1 MVLSTSCKSNNKA
14 TSGRPRRDRS
24 ELLRTLPPC
33 RVCKEAASGFHYGVN
48 TCEACKGFFR
58 RALKHGSTFT
68 CKFNQSC
75 NVTGTARTL
84 CSFCRFQRCLAVGM
98 STNAIK
104 VGRYTHEA
112 RTRNIIEVKFLAKQ
126 KEGDHHVTETPPLIW
141 PHGEDATS
149 RPDASHHGTLTGVD
163 LGPAEHRRRE
173 QSQGC
178 ARGQPEITRSPSYL
192 SGVPLEPGVP
202 GSAAYKCEHPVSF
215 LEAESTVDYTNCKQ
229 TYFMEDSGYSQ
240 NSELSFLEELG
251 QGHGTQEYTNNS
263 VFPENGS
270 YSYISCQGDG
280 MTPFCYGEDY
290 KFAHDFQETF
300 LYNQTMKCDFPT
312 PDLYESA
319 PCSDSKHFP
328 SHPPS
333 CVRQRSSSPA
343 LLSRMEQL
351 LKETSVYNGDVLLK
365 EHVAVMMQFQ
375 QENARKS
382 TGSLLKRSSGVTD
395 DLDAVITRLVE
406 SHDRLILVSTYFPDD
421 FISDKLKS
429 HSKLCSMRE
438 HVIGQLPELSDE
450 QYLDMY
456 KSTGIDMDGRV
467 NNMKVNIGY
476 FESFLRSLIKFAKS
490 LPGFKAL
497 PLDDQTQLLK
507 ASYADFWFLGT
518 YRGYNSDLN
527 SVIMPNG
534 HCFHRNDL
542 YKTFDR
548 KWVDSSFQLAE
559 VFQRRPI
566 DPHQLVIVKSLL
578 LTLTDRCTVLNPRAV
593 EDIQDLLLAC
603 LRRQLSVT
611 SAGHALSHLIGESLN
626 KLTLIRPLSSLD
638 KQNLQKRIFVEHMT
652 GRPLIREMLSSV

>member
-1 MVLSTSCKSNNKA
+1 MVLASSCKPTTKV
-14 TSGRPRRDRS
+14 TSDRPRRDRS

-68 CKFNQSC
+68 CKFRQSC
-75 NVTGTARTL
+75 NVTGTSRTL

-112 RTRNIIEVKFLAKQ
+112 RTRNIIEVKFLAQQ
-126 KEGDHHVTETPPLIW
+126 KEGDHSHETSTWQQHGDSANRTEATRDDMLVHGDHCHTEQPPRK
-141 PHGEDATS
+141 P
-149 RPDASHHGTLTGVD
+149 
-163 LGPAEHRRRE
+163 
-173 QSQGC
+173 Q
-178 ARGQPEITRSPSYL
+178 GQPEITCSPSEV
-192 SGVPLEPGVP
+192 SGYPFKPEVP

-215 LEAESTVDYTNCKQ
+215 LEAETDVEFTNIPNYHQ
-229 TYFMEDSGYSQ
+229 TCFMEDSGYSR
-240 NSELSFLEELG
+240 NSEITFLEDLG
-251 QGHGTQEYTNNS
+251 QGYAVQEYSHNPG
-263 VFPENGS
+263 FHENGS
-270 YSYISCQGDG
+270 YSYTSCHGDVS
-280 MTPFCYGEDY
+280 TPFYYGGDY
-290 KFAHDFQETF
+290 KFAHAFQQTIYCNPGMTSDYSASDFYGSET
-300 LYNQTMKCDFPT
+300 
-312 PDLYESA
+312 S
-319 PCSDSKHFP
+319 SDSKSFTSNQP
-328 SHPPS
+328 TR
-333 CVRQRSSSPA
+333 VLQKSSSSA
-343 LLSRMEQL
+343 LLLRMDKL
-351 LKETSVYNGDVLLK
+351 LKETSIYNGDVLLK
-365 EHVAVMMQFQ
+365 EHVALMMQFQ
-375 QENARKS
+375 QENVRMS
-382 TGSLLKRSSGVTD
+382 RGSLQKPTTDIPD
-395 DLDAVITRLVE
+395 DLDSIIAKLVE
-406 SHDRLILVSTYFPDD
+406 SHDKLVLVSTYFPDD
-421 FISDKLKS
+421 FISDKLKA

-438 HVIGQLPELSDE
+438 QVIGQLPDLSDD

-467 NNMKVNIGY
+467 NNIKVNIGY

-534 HCFHRNDL
+534 HCFQRNDL

-566 DPHQLVIVKSLL
+566 DSSQLIIVKSLL
-578 LTLTDRCTVLNPRAV
+578 LTMTDRCSVLNPRAV

-611 SAGHALSHLIGESLN
+611 SSGHALSHLIGESLN
-626 KLTLIRPLSSLD
+626 KLTLLRPLSGLD